1 MSKPNLYDVLGVAR
15 GATQQEIKSAY
26 RKLAVRY
33 HPDRNPG
40 DREAEERF
48 KGAAEAYAVLSDP
61 EKRARYDRFGH
72 RGVGAGGFGGFDPT
86 VFGDFADILGDFFGF
101 GVAGG
106 RRAGGGA
113 RPGADLRYQLRLTL
127 EEAAFGTR
135 KTLRI
140 PRLEQCETCSGSG
153 ARPGSRA
160 ELCTTCGGAGQ
171 VQFSQ
176 GFFTVAQTCDRCA
189 GEGQIISDPCDDC
202 RGDGRLERE
211 REIEVTIP
219 AGVDTG
225 SRLRL
230 RGEGEEGRRGAPRG
244 DLYVDL
250 LLEKHPRFER
260 QGRHVVSEIEISFP
274 QAVLGTTMEVET
286 LHGAVALDIPP
297 GTSHGAQFRLP
308 RSGMP
313 SLNERGLGDH
323 VVLTKVRVPDPRDLD
338 EEHLGLLRRL
348 AELDGEEVDDGRG
361 VLGRVRDLFG

>member
-1 MSKPNLYDVLGVAR
+1 MSEHNLYDVLGVDR
-15 GATQQEIKSAY
+15 GATQQEVKSAY
-26 RKLAVRY
+26 RKLAVRH

-40 DREAEERF
+40 DHRAEERF
-48 KGAAEAYAVLSDP
+48 KAAAAAYAVLSDP

-72 RGVGAGGFGGFDPT
+72 RGVAAGGFGGFDPT

-101 GVAGG
+101 GASGG
-106 RRAGGGA
+106 RRGGGGA
-113 RPGADLRYQLRLTL
+113 RPGADLRYELRVTL
-127 EEAAFGTR
+127 EEAAFGTQ

-140 PRLEQCETCSGSG
+140 PRLEQCRTCAGSG
-153 ARPGSRA
+153 ARPGSSTA
-160 ELCTTCGGAGQ
+160 LCTACGGAGQ

-176 GFFTVAQTCDRCA
+176 GFFTVARTCDRCA

-219 AGVDTG
+219 AGVDNG

-230 RGEGEEGRRGAPRG
+230 RGEGEHGRRGAPPG

-250 LLEKHPRFER
+250 LLEKHPSFER

-286 LHGAVALDIPP
+286 LHGPVSLDIPP
-297 GTSHGAQFRLP
+297 GTTHGSQFRLP
-308 RSGMP
+308 QRGMP
-313 SLNERGLGDH
+313 SLTTRGLGDH
-323 VVLTKVRVPDPRDLD
+323 VVLTRLRVPDPRDLD
-338 EEHLGLLRRL
+338 EERLDLLRRL
-348 AELDGEEVDDGRG
+348 AELDGEGVDDGRG